1 MTFVSGDLFERSYE
15 TPDGA
20 IVDVLAEIVVGGTRL
35 ELRDISIYPRRAGRL
50 DLPVEH
56 LVGWRRDLQ
65 NDVRATG
72 FDELRITGTRLSGA
86 QTGRRVDVTIQLHGE
101 HP

>member
-50 DLPVEH
+50 DLPV
-56 LVGWRRDLQ
+56 
-65 NDVRATG
+65 
-72 FDELRITGTRLSGA
+72 
-86 QTGRRVDVTIQLHGE
+86 
-101 HP
+101 

>member
-50 DLPVEH
+50 DLPVGR
-56 LVGWRRDLQ
+56 LVRWLRDLE
-65 NDVRATG
+65 NEARAVG
-72 FDELRITGTRLSGA
+72 FDELRITGTRLSGRRP
-86 QTGRRVDVTIQLHGE
+86 GRRVDVTIRLRGE
-101 HP
+101 RP